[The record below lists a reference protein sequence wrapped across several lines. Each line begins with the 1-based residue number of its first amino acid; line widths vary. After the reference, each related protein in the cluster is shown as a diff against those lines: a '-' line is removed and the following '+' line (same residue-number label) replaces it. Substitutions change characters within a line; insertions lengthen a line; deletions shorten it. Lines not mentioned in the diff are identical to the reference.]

1 MIDHYIKY
9 NHLALSLHRGYLGTF
24 PDFQGLRVV
33 LYTCEC
39 SLSTF
44 IPNQFGNI
52 YFVSGASD
60 ASSSVVLGAISVT
73 LCEKNKKKNNG
84 TW

>member
-1 MIDHYIKY
+1 MYTVP
-9 NHLALSLHRGYLGTF
+9 LSTPENQGKF
-24 PDFQGLRVV
+24 PNILYVV
-33 LYTCEC
+33 I
-39 SLSTF
+39 STF